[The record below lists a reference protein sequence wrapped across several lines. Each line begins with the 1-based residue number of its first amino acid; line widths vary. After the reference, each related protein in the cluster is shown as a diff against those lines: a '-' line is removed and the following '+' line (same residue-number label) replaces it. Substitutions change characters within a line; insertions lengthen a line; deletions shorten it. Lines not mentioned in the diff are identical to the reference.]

1 MTDNLRYSIT
11 ILFLLSLQINFAQD
25 TSWQNEF
32 LLKGFDST
40 LYQINTNRIT
50 RYHKDSIIDYE
61 IEKLPTNQF
70 VYTDWKNLGESE
82 IEKIET
88 YFYEQKE
95 DQYKI
100 VYYKDGSFEKGFYSP
115 YFKGTY
121 RKGYWMVYDNKNK
134 TIGYGKYK
142 KFIRLRT
149 LICLVGEDK
158 PTNLKHGEW
167 KFIGTNG
174 NEIKVIKYRKGK
186 IRKTTL
192 LISSESSF

>member
-25 TSWQNEF
+25 TSWKNEF

-40 LYQINTNRIT
+40 LYQINTTRII

-82 IEKIET
+82 IEKIEN

-95 DQYKI
+95 NQYKI

-121 RKGYWMVYDNKNK
+121 RKGYWMVYSYSKNVTDK
-134 TIGYGKYK
+134 SWYK
-142 KFIRLRT
+142 KLS
-149 LICLVGEDK
+149 
-158 PTNLKHGEW
+158 
-167 KFIGTNG
+167 KF
-174 NEIKVIKYRKGK
+174 
-186 IRKTTL
+186 
-192 LISSESSF
+192 